1 MAEARLSY
9 CVLHEDGNRF
19 PESGWLDG
27 TVTDLADLIRL
38 VSVPQKAVND
48 AAAALEQGIGYSAN
62 ELDDMAK
69 LRPNITPAI
78 ARLLHRA
85 DGAAYPAVRP
95 EVVADSQVVTPVEST
110 YLLDCFSEVISP
122 LLEKT
127 EKNQAETRSLVA
139 LRDELLP
146 CLVTGELQLEDGR
159 QDE

>member
-95 EVVADSQVVTPVEST
+95 EVVAESQVVSPIECTD
-110 YLLDCFSEVISP
+110 LLDRFSDMISS
-122 LLEKT
+122 LLDKMES
-127 EKNQAETRSLVA
+127 NQTETRSLMA
-139 LRDELLP
+139 LRDEMSP
-146 CLVTGELQLEDGR
+146 SLVSGELKLESN
-159 QDE
+159 

>member
-48 AAAALEQGIGYSAN
+48 AAAALEQGIEYSAN

-95 EVVADSQVVTPVEST
+95 EVVAESQVVSPIECTD
-110 YLLDCFSEVISP
+110 LLDRFSDMISS
-122 LLEKT
+122 LLDKMES
-127 EKNQAETRSLVA
+127 NQTETRSLMA
-139 LRDELLP
+139 LRDEMLP
-146 CLVTGELQLEDGR
+146 SLVSGELKLESN
-159 QDE
+159 

>member
-27 TVTDLADLIRL
+27 TVTDLGDLIRL

-95 EVVADSQVVTPVEST
+95 EVVAESQVVSPIECTD
-110 YLLDCFSEVISP
+110 LLDRFSDMISS
-122 LLEKT
+122 LLDKMES
-127 EKNQAETRSLVA
+127 NQTETRSLMA
-139 LRDELLP
+139 LRDEMLP
-146 CLVTGELQLEDGR
+146 SLVSGELKLESN
-159 QDE
+159 

>member
-95 EVVADSQVVTPVEST
+95 EVVAESQVVSPIECTD
-110 YLLDCFSEVISP
+110 LLDRFSDMISS
-122 LLEKT
+122 LLDKMES
-127 EKNQAETRSLVA
+127 NQTETRSLMA
-139 LRDELLP
+139 LRDEMLP
-146 CLVTGELQLEDGR
+146 SLVSGELKLESN
-159 QDE
+159 

>member
-27 TVTDLADLIRL
+27 TVTDLGDLIRL

-95 EVVADSQVVTPVEST
+95 EVVAESQVVSPIECTD
-110 YLLDCFSEVISP
+110 LLDRFSDMISS
-122 LLEKT
+122 LLDKMES
-127 EKNQAETRSLVA
+127 NQTETRSLMA
-139 LRDELLP
+139 LRDEMSP
-146 CLVTGELQLEDGR
+146 SLVSGELKLESN
-159 QDE
+159 